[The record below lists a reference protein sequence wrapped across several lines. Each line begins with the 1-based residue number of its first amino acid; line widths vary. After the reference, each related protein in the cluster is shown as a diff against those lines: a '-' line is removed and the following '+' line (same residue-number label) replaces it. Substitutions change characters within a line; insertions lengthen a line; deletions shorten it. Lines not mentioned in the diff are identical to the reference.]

1 MFLESVH
8 GVELTVQEEFQKF
21 YNDLNDTRTR
31 NFTKP
36 LENGVNS
43 VLIFYTTIL
52 PLAPRRTLVSS
63 AILT

>member
-31 NFTKP
+31 NFTEP

-52 PLAPRRTLVSS
+52 LLAPRRTLVSS
-63 AILT
+63 AILA

>member
-8 GVELTVQEEFQKF
+8 GVDLTIPQPYEKW

-52 PLAPRRTLVSS
+52 PLAPRRTLVLS
-63 AILT
+63 AILA